1 MILEIC
7 YSFKQNKDSVP
18 QISWTY
24 YHAESDDLAK
34 AIGQAGKYF
43 TKFKR
48 ENGWNKEATLKEIRL
63 IPNQHEKANVVRVN
77 PDVKSSK
84 PKSSTSRPRKSQRT
98 SS

>member
-7 YSFKQNKDSVP
+7 YSFKQDKTSDP

-24 YHAESDDLAK
+24 YHAETEDLAK
-34 AIGQAGKYF
+34 AIGHAGKYF

-48 ENGWNKEATLKEIRL
+48 ENGWTKQATLKEIRL

-77 PDVKSSK
+77 PDVKSIK
-84 PKSSTSRPRKSQRT
+84 PKSSTSRALKSPRT
-98 SS
+98 